1 MSISYHRTLLFLFT
15 FVRKSVYSNP
25 LMCNA
30 FSRPFCFFD
39 AQTQTGIDLL
49 FEPRNTWAVPS
60 LSMNFNAIVAHCIDS
75 ALSQWNQLSH
85 RRSRTYQPFPFN
97 YDMESL
103 SFFSFYLFLFFFAVF
118 LSAFLFSSSSSSS
131 PPPFFQPSFHL
142 LVGDLSCSDLSP
154 FLTNSNVYH
163 VTRFN
168 CTTSKDCI
176 MSPCFQS
183 QPK

>member
-131 PPPFFQPSFHL
+131 PPPFFNL
-142 LVGDLSCSDLSP
+142 
-154 FLTNSNVYH
+154 
-163 VTRFN
+163 RF
-168 CTTSKDCI
+168 I
-176 MSPCFQS
+176 F
-183 QPK
+183 

>member
-103 SFFSFYLFLFFFAVF
+103 SFFSFYLFLFFCC
-118 LSAFLFSSSSSSS
+118 LSFCLSIFFFFLFFA
-131 PPPFFQPSFHL
+131 PPPFFNL
-142 LVGDLSCSDLSP
+142 
-154 FLTNSNVYH
+154 
-163 VTRFN
+163 RF
-168 CTTSKDCI
+168 I
-176 MSPCFQS
+176 F
-183 QPK
+183 

>member
-103 SFFSFYLFLFFFAVF
+103 SFFSFYLFLFFFCC
-118 LSAFLFSSSSSSS
+118 LSFCLSIFFFFLFFA
-131 PPPFFQPSFHL
+131 PPPFFNL
-142 LVGDLSCSDLSP
+142 
-154 FLTNSNVYH
+154 
-163 VTRFN
+163 RF
-168 CTTSKDCI
+168 I
-176 MSPCFQS
+176 F
-183 QPK
+183 